1 MTRKKRDRRK
11 DILLKTEDFSDTKTP
26 SVRFLSCELQSNQ
39 IHRDRKRMVVT
50 SGWGESEWG
59 LVFNGC
65 RVSVGVDKRIPDV
78 NGGDGCT
85 MRMYSML

>member
-1 MTRKKRDRRK
+1 VYDSSPVSYRVIKF
-11 DILLKTEDFSDTKTP
+11 TETG
-26 SVRFLSCELQSNQ
+26 R
-39 IHRDRKRMVVT
+39 RMVVT

-78 NGGDGCT
+78 NGGDSRT